1 MLNSSVLIDVTRKT
15 IRRRRPGI
23 ADAGPGIWRACGL
36 YRSISTYFS
45 LHCLTYKI
53 STIVL

>member
-15 IRRRRPGI
+15 Y